1 VSGLGDAVR
10 GELFE
15 APGLV
20 RRQVELVEPLLA
32 GAGCVAAVGAGD
44 SYAAALAA
52 AALGGGRVEAWDP
65 VELVASGRAGWLASR
80 GCWLLAL
87 SVGGRSVSV
96 VEAARRF
103 RSAGGRV
110 VAVTADPGSPLAR
123 EADVVV
129 ELVYG
134 GLAGGVGAA
143 RHLVMLAALAG
154 LLGERVR
161 GVPLP
166 SEAPGVGDCT
176 WLRSEVHSGC
186 LDSASTGLYAVLKLY
201 EVYGSSARFYRVEQ
215 LVHAPVYSASVF
227 TLYEPAGGPCRERV
241 LEAYEAMREAGLRL
255 SLVPRGSSSAAE
267 NVVSQAVS
275 VLTCLAE
282 AADMDG
288 VLEPAYRRHRGLGVL
303 TRLIYG

>member
-1 VSGLGDAVR
+1 MPGLGDTIRA
-10 GELFE
+10 ELLE
-15 APGLV
+15 APRLV
-20 RRQVELVEPLLA
+20 REQLGLVEPLLL
-32 GAGCVAAVGAGD
+32 GAGCVAATGAGD

-65 VELVASGRAGWLASR
+65 VELVSSGRARWLASR
-80 GCWLLAL
+80 GCSLLAL
-87 SVGGRSVSV
+87 SVGGRSLSV
-96 VEAARRF
+96 VEAARAF

-143 RHLVMLAALAG
+143 RHLVMLAAVAG
-154 LLGERVR
+154 LLGENVEA
-161 GVPLP
+161 VPLP
-166 SEAPGVGDCT
+166 SEAPGVADCT

-186 LDSASTGLYAVLKLY
+186 LDSAASALYAVLKLY
-201 EVYGSSARFYRVEQ
+201 EVYGSSVRFFPVEQ

-227 TLYEPAGGPCRERV
+227 TLYEPAAGPCRARV
-241 LEAYEAMREAGLRL
+241 LEAYEAMREAGLRV
-255 SLVPRGSSSAAE
+255 SLVPRGSGAVAG
-267 NVVSQAVS
+267 NLVSQAVS

-288 VLEPAYRRHRGLGVL
+288 VAEPAYRRHRGLGVL